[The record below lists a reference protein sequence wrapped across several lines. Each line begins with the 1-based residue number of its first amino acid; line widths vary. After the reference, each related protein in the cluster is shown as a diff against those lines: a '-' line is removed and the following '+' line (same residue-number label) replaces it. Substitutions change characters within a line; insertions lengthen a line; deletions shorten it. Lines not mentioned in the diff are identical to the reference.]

1 MSSRSQTLV
10 STAVTLLVMAIL
22 TQLPAGRWDWKAGW
36 MCWLANLVI
45 MLVGSTVMR
54 LHNPELVRRRG
65 QIGQGTQPW
74 DLGMVSAL
82 ILTMGMQFV
91 VAGLDVGRSNGGPG
105 PIMLWT
111 GLGLTAT
118 GFFSVLGCMLVN
130 THFETTVRLQQD
142 RDHQLVDTGPYA
154 LVRHPGYSSGLL
166 YLLGLGLMLGSG
178 WALALWPIEVAILS
192 ARLLLEE
199 DFLSRSL
206 PGYADYRQRV
216 PYRLLPRVW

>member
-1 MSSRSQTLV
+1 M
-10 STAVTLLVMAIL
+10 
-22 TQLPAGRWDWKAGW
+22 
-36 MCWLANLVI
+36 
-45 MLVGSTVMR
+45 
-54 LHNPELVRRRG
+54 
-65 QIGQGTQPW
+65 
-74 DLGMVSAL
+74 
-82 ILTMGMQFV
+82 
-91 VAGLDVGRSNGGPG
+91 
-105 PIMLWT
+105 
-111 GLGLTAT
+111 
-118 GFFSVLGCMLVN
+118 
-130 THFETTVRLQQD
+130 RLQQD